1 MRRPGHEPGD
11 RHLRARPAGR
21 TPLRHRRH
29 QRPARCPHDRHPRER
44 QPNSSSSQHDSHRR
58 RGCGCLDPGLGH
70 LGRRRAPRYGQPAT
84 GRTPDDRD
92 DARGTDRRKRGDPSH
107 RPGCHRRPGLH
118 HHHGCR
124 SHGCHRHDRQWEAP
138 HVAALAER
146 PDRALRDRPSGD
158 DPSPAVAGGGPA
170 GRACPDPPGRRQ
182 RGLRHE
188 VRVGRGRRQA
198 ARAVTFSTAATTFD
212 DGRTAPMTTL
222 DSQTD
227 LVAFLDSSA
236 RTVGIRDGLLG
247 GPEGVPVV
255 AAGALKYTRT
265 AAPPATIRP
274 DGAALASTQGVAD
287 GGTTALDTKEVDVVT
302 AYGVVPK
309 HATGVSLWAGG
320 SRIQSTL
327 LTGELP
333 GTDYLA
339 FYTSFIRDKGKGA
352 PATSVSWTDPTTG
365 AQHTHRVG

>member
-1 MRRPGHEPGD
+1 MSQATDTFERD
-11 RHLRARPAGR
+11 LRAVLHSAIDGTNVPLGVPTTDILESASR
-21 TPLRHRRH
+21 T
-29 QRPARCPHDRHPRER
+29 
-44 QPNSSSSQHDSHRR
+44 RR
-58 RGCGCLDPGLGH
+58 RRNMIRTVGGVAAVSILASGIWVGVAHHGTDNLQPGGPPTTVTMLE
-70 LGRRRAPRYGQPAT
+70 AQT
-84 GRTPDDRD
+84 GGSAVTLPTVRVVT
-92 DARGTDRRKRGDPSH
+92 DARGFTITTGADPTAVIGTIASGKHPMWLRSQSDPTVRYGIVPPATTLPQPWPAAVQPVGHALTLLGDGSAVFVMKFA
-107 RPGCHRRPGLH
+107 
-118 HHHGCR
+118 
-124 SHGCHRHDRQWEAP
+124 S
-138 HVAALAER
+138 AADA
-146 PDRALRDRPSGD
+146 A
-158 DPSPAVAGGGPA
+158 
-170 GRACPDPPGRRQ
+170 
-182 RGLRHE
+182 
-188 VRVGRGRRQA
+188 QA